1 MAKGTGG
8 FLQPETIL
16 DQLNIRDN
24 MQIADFGCGHG
35 YFSLPLAKRVGQ
47 GKVYALDVLEEALQS
62 VKSRAEIEGV
72 ANIETIRGNLEM
84 AGGSKLTDQSVDLVI
99 LANILFQSQKKE
111 EILREAQRALKKDG
125 QLVIIDWLAGSS
137 LAPKEGWFIS
147 KDEARQL
154 TESQGLTL
162 AKELTMD
169 GQHYG
174 LVFKKS

>member
-1 MAKGTGG
+1 
-8 FLQPETIL
+8 
-16 DQLNIRDN
+16 
-24 MQIADFGCGHG
+24 
-35 YFSLPLAKRVGQ
+35 
-47 GKVYALDVLEEALQS
+47 
-62 VKSRAEIEGV
+62 
-72 ANIETIRGNLEM
+72 
-84 AGGSKLTDQSVDLVI
+84 

-111 EILREAQRALKKDG
+111 EILKEAKRVLKENG

-154 TESQGLTL
+154 VEGQGLTL
-162 AKELTMD
+162 VKELTMD